1 MLLAAVATLSGG
13 CGLFD
18 KNGSSNETRAVAELQ
33 DAKGSFA
40 GVAFFTDYEGGV
52 RVALRLRGLEPGE
65 YAVHIHEFACTPGD
79 FQSAGGHFNPYGR
92 EHGLLNP
99 KGPHAGDLPN
109 ITVGQNG
116 SYEGTLSA
124 PLVSLAGGPNSLFKS
139 GGTSLVIHSRPD
151 EGKPGNEAD
160 SDSKRVACGAIR
172 KAGSPSQDTF
182 RKNSEE

>member
-1 MLLAAVATLSGG
+1 MLLTAIAALSGG
-13 CGLFD
+13 CELFEKD
-18 KNGSSNETRAVAELQ
+18 GDSHETRAVAELQ
-33 DAKGSFA
+33 DSKGSFA

-109 ITVGQNG
+109 ITVGENG

-124 PLVSLAGGPNSLFKS
+124 SLVSLGDGANSLFKA
-139 GGTSLVIHSRPD
+139 GGTSLVIHSKPD
-151 EGKPGNEAD
+151 EGKPAAE

-172 KAGSPSQDTF
+172 RAASPSQDTF
-182 RKNSEE
+182 RKGSGE